1 MCACVCVC
9 VLVMHVCIAV
19 WEDPWSTLQRW
30 DTLLQGEGTGKSYCV
45 ICSGSAWPGQ
55 VFSVVD
61 YIRGYSHAV
70 LYCVCV
76 YECVCVYMCMYVC
89 VCMCCVCVCVC
100 VCVYMQLCPACQL
113 TLYYKGRVLVRTAH
127 FPPAGN
133 YNYMARLRLTT
144 YHSLSLSKPYP
155 PPCYCIRDTYTP
167 LPWPRANYQQG
178 IFAIYVCVMCSQIYA
193 QKINWPPNRHDNE
206 IYNRYSPWTRTS
218 ARI

>member
-19 WEDPWSTLQRW
+19 WEDPWSILQRW

-100 VCVYMQLCPACQL
+100 VCVCTCSCVLHVSWHSTTRGGYWWELL
-113 TLYYKGRVLVRTAH
+113 TFLLLGIIIIWLGFASPH
-127 FPPAGN
+127 IIPFP
-133 YNYMARLRLTT
+133 
-144 YHSLSLSKPYP
+144 
-155 PPCYCIRDTYTP
+155 
-167 LPWPRANYQQG
+167 
-178 IFAIYVCVMCSQIYA
+178 F
-193 QKINWPPNRHDNE
+193 PNH
-206 IYNRYSPWTRTS
+206 ILHLATV
-218 ARI
+218 